1 MFVQGESSAA
11 GFPYGLGASLAGM
24 LDQRLERAFPSRE
37 IEVVST
43 AMAAVTTYA
52 LVDFAD
58 EIIAQQPDAVV
69 VYVGHNEYLGILG
82 VGSTMRMSSRPWLTR
97 AFLEAREL
105 RLFQL
110 LSRLYSGFATQAPGN
125 DGGPGESL
133 MATVA
138 GERSIAFDS
147 PLYRAGLAQFESNL
161 DALLRRYERAGIPV
175 FIGTL
180 ASNERDQAPL
190 AILAGWK
197 RKRRARPGP
206 FSSLRR
212 TPRPPA
218 ISRRRREGYAWARDL
233 DPLRFRA
240 PAPFNAVV
248 DQRGS
253 AARREGRRGTRW
265 VRRCEPERPRR
276 REPDARARA
285 PEPRRLLPAGRCLLR
300 CDARRRTA
308 GAARGDRDR
317 RRSTARGAGQ

>member
-1 MFVQGESSAA
+1 MSIETAYFRAQKIPGTFRVFVQGESSAA

-97 AFLEAREL
+97 AFLAAREL
-105 RLFQL
+105 RLFQA
-110 LSRLYSGFATQAPGN
+110 LSRLYSGLATQAPGE
-125 DGGPGESL
+125 GGDPGESL

-147 PLYRAGLAQFESNL
+147 PLYRAGLQQFESNL
-161 DALLRRYERAGIPV
+161 DTLLRRYERAGIPV

-180 ASNERDQAPL
+180 VSNERDQAPL
-190 AILAGWK
+190 AILAGVETEAAGTARTAYEAAQDAETAGDFK
-197 RKRRARPGP
+197 GAQRGLRLGARPR
-206 FSSLRR
+206 SA
-212 TPRPPA
+212 A
-218 ISRRRREGYAWARDL
+218 IPGTCAVRCAWCERV
-233 DPLRFRA
+233 R
-240 PAPFNAVV
+240 V
-248 DQRGS
+248 
-253 AARREGRRGTRW
+253 AARREASSQCAT
-265 VRRCEPERPRR
+265 PSSP
-276 REPDARARA
+276 RARTA
-285 PEPRRLLPAGRCLLR
+285 SS
-300 CDARRRTA
+300 ART
-308 GAARGDRDR
+308 
-317 RRSTARGAGQ
+317 